1 MSTQTV
7 GLTGWFVGGMIRRS
21 IRTRLRNL
29 YWSPPKEDL
38 SAPVIFYCNH
48 HGWQDGYVMFHVVEK
63 LKLKALDWIQEFDT
77 FPLFS
82 KVGGMRYPADDPT
95 GRAQTIRRTIRLMN
109 QNQWSLMIFA
119 EGVLHR
125 PPSIWPLGK
134 ALQILAQKVDGVTMV
149 PTAIYYEHSL
159 HERPEAWVS
168 CGAAHSFESVD
179 DCQVR
184 LESELTSLRDRI
196 SNEEEFPIL
205 ARGTGDVNERMSLKR
220 FTKK

>member
-109 QNQWSLMIFA
+109 QNKWSLMISRREFCTDLRQSGPS
-119 EGVLHR
+119 ERLCKFLR
-125 PPSIWPLGK
+125 RRSTELRWCPPRSTTSIL
-134 ALQILAQKVDGVTMV
+134 
-149 PTAIYYEHSL
+149 S
-159 HERPEAWVS
+159 
-168 CGAAHSFESVD
+168 
-179 DCQVR
+179 
-184 LESELTSLRDRI
+184 TSA
-196 SNEEEFPIL
+196 PKH
-205 ARGTGDVNERMSLKR
+205 G
-220 FTKK
+220 